1 MKEVMLIVW
10 ALIIIAVAI
19 ILAKFIIKKLV
30 FKVVV
35 IGVALC
41 LLLGGIGVIN
51 VSVLPTET
59 KGKIQQV
66 VDVVGESYIKT
77 KGNDVYIK
85 IDNEWYDVS
94 EMSVVGSMATD
105 SITIRY
111 QGEEIE
117 IGQSGVVNVIKTL
130 EKVGLLNNSNSE

>member
-1 MKEVMLIVW
+1 MKEAILIAWV
-10 ALIIIAVAI
+10 LIIIAVVI
-19 ILAKFIIKKLV
+19 ILAKFIIKKLAV
-30 FKVVV
+30 KVAVV
-35 IGVALC
+35 GVAIC
-41 LLLGGIGVIN
+41 LLFGGVGVIN
-51 VSVLPTET
+51 VSILPTET
-59 KGKIQQV
+59 KDKLQQV

-85 IDNEWYDVS
+85 IDNGWYDVS

-130 EKVGLLNNSNSE
+130 EKVGLLNNTNDE